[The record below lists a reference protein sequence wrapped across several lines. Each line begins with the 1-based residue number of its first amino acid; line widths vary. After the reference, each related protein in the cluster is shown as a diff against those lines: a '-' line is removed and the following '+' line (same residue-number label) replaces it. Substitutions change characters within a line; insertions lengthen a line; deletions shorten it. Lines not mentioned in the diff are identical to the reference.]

1 MTVRTS
7 YVRGNRVIQT
17 QGTTTTH
24 YALDVAIGLPEV
36 LYTSEGNTYLH
47 LPGIIVA
54 ESNSGDTRFLLSD
67 GLGSVRH
74 AADDSGAVVSY
85 HEFDPYGNPIVNYPL
100 STIHSPYGYTGE
112 WWEDEVGLLYLRARW
127 YQPETGTFLSR
138 DAVENEP
145 PYQYVRGNVVNLT
158 DPSGMDPC
166 TDNDPSTI
174 CHTQPI
180 GGQTPQFPSLPIATP
195 LSNLSPGSS
204 PPIPP
209 QLLPD
214 CEEEKPCQVILGANR
229 VSRIGGL
236 AELSSQW
243 LNFAPPEQ
251 LLPYHHYILVVDPNN
266 LVRPGGPSL
275 VKPFGGEISIGNFVQ
290 ASDQVAVYHFG
301 AFAEVLVNGSYEP
314 LFLGHMIPETGFY
327 QQSKDAVT
335 PDNVGTLRPQYTLLD
350 DQAKCTDV
358 LQCFRNAAR
367 IMAAMNL
374 NYNAFNQNSNFFTKT
389 LLGHCGFGQV
399 GPVNNVFAPGWNHAT
414 GYLGTQH

>member
-1 MTVRTS
+1 MTEVGGPGTS
-7 YVRGNRVIQT
+7 LQ
-17 QGTTTTH
+17 
-24 YALDVAIGLPEV
+24 V
-36 LYTSEGNTYLH
+36 LQPFSVGLH
-47 LPGIIVA
+47 LPGAIYTV
-54 ESNSGDTRFLLSD
+54 SGGQQRTLLSD
-67 GLGSVRH
+67 GLGSIRH
-74 AADDSGAVVSY
+74 AVDAAGSVVAY
-85 HEFDPYGNPIVNYPL
+85 HGFDPYGNPVQ
-100 STIHSPYGYTGE
+100 SGGSPYGYTGE
-112 WWEDEVGLLYLRARW
+112 WWEADLSLLHLRARW
-127 YQPETGTFLSR
+127 YAPGTGTFLSR
-138 DAVENEP
+138 DAVESEP

-166 TDNDPSTI
+166 TDNDPTTI

-195 LSNLSPGSS
+195 LSNLPPGSS

-243 LNFAPPEQ
+243 LDLSPPEQ

-266 LVRPGGPSL
+266 LVRPGSLGL
-275 VKPFGGEISIGNFVQ
+275 VKPFDGEISIGNFVQ

-301 AFAEVLVNGSYEP
+301 AFAEVLVNGTWLQP
-314 LFLGHMIPETGFY
+314 PFLGHMIPETGFY
-327 QQSKDAVT
+327 QESKDAVT
-335 PDNVGTLRPQYTLLD
+335 PENVGALRPQYTLLD
-350 DQAKCTDV
+350 DQAKCADV
-358 LQCFRNAAR
+358 LQCFRNATR

-374 NYNAFNQNSNFFTKT
+374 NYNALNQNSNFFTKT

-399 GPVNNVFAPGWNHAT
+399 GPVNNVFAPGWGHAT